1 MGRIVP
7 GNETSE
13 GETPRFQGRT
23 YRKISFTCSGLQP
36 SEKGA
41 SIFLPERSL
50 VSFPGQIPY
59 LVTHSPTELG
69 SRAECIRPS
78 GTGECPVVAK
88 HSQNSSLGDLQQP
101 WPQVCSG
108 VTKPQV
114 AQPWDIST
122 FGRVFSH
129 PLASLM
135 PPQSYSH
142 WPDPEP
148 SDSSPKNCDNPQPST
163 SPCAT
168 EYEKGIQELQW
179 LLHWLRAL
187 QQLPAHFP
195 PFTLPQVQSLAQ
207 ASMVMSKQQEMLETN
222 QGAAQPSLAP
232 GHCSRAVSGLCSAP
246 KEGKQQLCFL
256 WRHKID
262 EESKRVSAVH

>member
-23 YRKISFTCSGLQP
+23 YRKVSFTCSGLQP

-101 WPQVCSG
+101 WPQVCSE

-148 SDSSPKNCDNPQPST
+148 SDSSPKNCDNPPT
-163 SPCAT
+163 
-168 EYEKGIQELQW
+168 
-179 LLHWLRAL
+179 
-187 QQLPAHFP
+187 P
-195 PFTLPQVQSLAQ
+195 PHHVPL
-207 ASMVMSKQQEMLETN
+207 SMRREFRN
-222 QGAAQPSLAP
+222 
-232 GHCSRAVSGLCSAP
+232 CSGCCTGSGLCNNF
-246 KEGKQQLCFL
+246 QHIFL
-256 WRHKID
+256 HSPCLKCRAWLRP
-262 EESKRVSAVH
+262 AW